1 MIMLFV
7 SMVVLV
13 LLPLLLITSF
23 VRPSI
28 FKIGSRRIESGK
40 WSHLEVALFILL
52 MICVFIMVF
61 FTSLYSDSVSEFIK
75 EDANPIIF
83 VPEGHTL
90 V

>member
-7 SMVVLV
+7 SIVVLA
-13 LLPLLLITSF
+13 LLPLLLIASF
-23 VRPSI
+23 VKPNI
-28 FKIGSRRIESGK
+28 FKIGFRRIESGK
-40 WSHLEVALFILL
+40 WSHLEVTLFILL
-52 MICVFIMVF
+52 MICIFIMVF

-83 VPEGHTL
+83 VPDGHTL